1 MAADSSLHLT
11 KPQQESLQRLSDL
24 LHLFNH
30 RNKNQHRRSI
40 WWRQFSTFRHQLDSL
55 CADISSLNEV
65 PTTNL
70 GRAKKKTNDARI
82 ISNTEKRFIFWREIM
97 LSKWQHAFS
106 QLIADGR
113 FSVLGLVL
121 LAVLSEVCQIVGIT
135 VQLEEMGQREME
147 KVLEEFGREEW
158 GVDGAGARSLES
170 ATPREDQGEVIQRD
184 SGEVLPSLEA
194 TESPAPKEK
203 PTSKAGTKRT
213 KEPSTKPRTKK
224 RKKGGD
230 AIDDLFNF

>member
-1 MAADSSLHLT
+1 MAADQNLKFSKDS
-11 KPQQESLQRLSDL
+11 QQSLQNLSDL

-40 WWRQFSTFRHQLDSL
+40 WWRQFSTFRHQVDSL
-55 CADISSLNEV
+55 CKDIACLNEV

-70 GRAKKKTNDARI
+70 ARAKKRINDGQINSR
-82 ISNTEKRFIFWREIM
+82 TEKRLIFWQEVM

-121 LAVLSEVCQIVGIT
+121 LAVLSELCQMVGIT
-135 VQLEEMGQREME
+135 VQLEELGQREVE

-158 GVDGAGARSLES
+158 GVDGAATRSLES
-170 ATPREDQGEVIQRD
+170 AAVREDRGEVIQRD
-184 SGEVLPSLEA
+184 PGDVEA
-194 TESPAPKEK
+194 AAPPPKPKALAPKV
-203 PTSKAGTKRT
+203 ATKRS
-213 KEPSTKPRTKK
+213 KETSTKPPKKK